1 MKTTTSIVPLQRS
14 ASAVMPKP
22 TQAQIIDVMT
32 HQLIAKRTAENE
44 LRKIEREK
52 IQVKLDKEIEKF
64 KKRTIKM
71 GDLQINWSHAGAAVY
86 AQGKSFDGSPVMAEL
101 AHQKRE
107 LNDLCTQWEYV
118 RNEVKE
124 KMQKEV
130 LQAIAGQPGVK
141 EAITSTINKLGL

>member
-1 MKTTTSIVPLQRS
+1 
-14 ASAVMPKP
+14 MPKP

-44 LRKIEREK
+44 LRQIEREK

-71 GDLQINWSHAGAAVY
+71 SDLEIRWESAGARVY
-86 AQGKSFDGSPVMAEL
+86 AQGKSFDGSPAMVEL

-107 LNDLCTQWEYV
+107 LDDLCTRWEYV

-124 KMQKEV
+124 KVQKKM
-130 LQAIAGQPGVK
+130 LQAIADQPGVK
-141 EAITSTINKLGL
+141 EAIASTINKLGL